1 MKYNVRILN
10 VHYKKA
16 EEAMLE
22 IHIQNVGKIKDA
34 CIELAGV
41 TVVAGLNGTGKSTIA
56 KSVFAAVNARKDM
69 FAKIWADKR
78 VDIEEEVLQWI
89 EQNNDIDNSP
99 FYDAH
104 EEIAAYILAI
114 YEREKWDSEDV
125 SENVKKIIEK
135 YCRDN
140 NLLDE
145 GIEEPVENIV
155 KILKR
160 SMEEYVNFFVEQY
173 YQRVFKNQIN
183 PIGTSMKSSVS
194 YKKIED
200 EKNIESAVSIENNKL
215 SIIGKPLILQQ
226 ENAIYIETH
235 SVLDFCEEMS
245 RRARRTNLANR
256 VTLPTKELLDSL
268 TEEKELTFIQQQKVE
283 ENDKIVKDIV
293 SQVTHGHLIK
303 NQNGNMEFLD
313 WDVNEKIEFSNMSAG
328 LKIFTVLQQLIE
340 NYSLKKGDVLI
351 VDEPEVNLHPNWQVV
366 LAEILVRVYK
376 ELGIYILVNSHSP
389 YFIRAIEVKAAEYDC
404 ALQGRYYYMEPA
416 ENAYVSTDVSNNT
429 DIIYDA
435 LYQPLTFL

>member
-1 MKYNVRILN
+1 
-10 VHYKKA
+10 
-16 EEAMLE
+16 MLE
-22 IHIQNVGKIKDA
+22 IHVEDVGKIKDA

-235 SVLDFCEEMS
+235 NVLDFCEEMS

>member
-1 MKYNVRILN
+1 MKI
-10 VHYKKA
+10 
-16 EEAMLE
+16 EEESMLE
-22 IHIQNVGKIKDA
+22 IHVEDVGKIKDA

-268 TEEKELTFIQQQKVE
+268 TEEKELTFIQQQKLE

-376 ELGIYILVNSHSP
+376 QLGIYILVNSHSP

-416 ENAYVSTDVSNNT
+416 ENAYVSTDVSNNM

>member
-1 MKYNVRILN
+1 MKI
-10 VHYKKA
+10 
-16 EEAMLE
+16 EEESMLE
-22 IHIQNVGKIKDA
+22 IHVEDVGKIKDA

-376 ELGIYILVNSHSP
+376 QLGIYILVNSHSP

-416 ENAYVSTDVSNNT
+416 ENAYVSTDVSNNM

>member
-1 MKYNVRILN
+1 
-10 VHYKKA
+10 
-16 EEAMLE
+16 MLE
-22 IHIQNVGKIKDA
+22 IHVEDVGKIKDA

>member
-1 MKYNVRILN
+1 MKI
-10 VHYKKA
+10 
-16 EEAMLE
+16 EEESMLE
-22 IHIQNVGKIKDA
+22 IHVEDVGKIKDA